1 MTNYTEI
8 PRFSQVF
15 CSQNKRK
22 IKIFEKTIDKTAFYA
37 YYLYRLTEPI
47 QRITTRREGETMV
60 LGKVKTILSNQFD
73 VDEAELNEDTRLDDD
88 LGADSLDVVDLM
100 MSLEDTFDVEIQ
112 DEDIEKIRTVG
123 DLVAYIEEHL

>member
-1 MTNYTEI
+1 
-8 PRFSQVF
+8 
-15 CSQNKRK
+15 
-22 IKIFEKTIDKTAFYA
+22 
-37 YYLYRLTEPI
+37 
-47 QRITTRREGETMV
+47 MV

-112 DEDIEKIRTVG
+112 DEDIEKIRTIG
-123 DLVAYIEEHL
+123 DLVTYIENNL

>member
-1 MTNYTEI
+1 
-8 PRFSQVF
+8 
-15 CSQNKRK
+15 
-22 IKIFEKTIDKTAFYA
+22 
-37 YYLYRLTEPI
+37 
-47 QRITTRREGETMV
+47 MV

-112 DEDIEKIRTVG
+112 DEDIEKLRTIG
-123 DLVAYIEEHL
+123 DLVTYIHDNL

>member
-1 MTNYTEI
+1 
-8 PRFSQVF
+8 
-15 CSQNKRK
+15 
-22 IKIFEKTIDKTAFYA
+22 
-37 YYLYRLTEPI
+37 
-47 QRITTRREGETMV
+47 MV

-112 DEDIEKIRTVG
+112 DEDIENIRTIG
-123 DLVAYIEEHL
+123 DLVTYIEDNL

>member
-1 MTNYTEI
+1 
-8 PRFSQVF
+8 
-15 CSQNKRK
+15 
-22 IKIFEKTIDKTAFYA
+22 
-37 YYLYRLTEPI
+37 
-47 QRITTRREGETMV
+47 MV

-112 DEDIEKIRTVG
+112 DEDIEKIRTIG
-123 DLVAYIEEHL
+123 DLVTYIEDNL